1 MNPQDDD
8 TNTRTGLWVVFT
20 TVAVLL
26 VSLIIWVLKG
36 AGPDSQPAATLVH
49 TGADA
54 TASAAAHAHGQGGD
68 THQAAD
74 ADQAGHVAH
83 NDATHAHT
91 GDTTPA
97 ADSAN
102 RSDAAARTARQ
113 AAAHAT
119 AAATAAANATGS
131 AAQQAANA
139 ALSAAAQANAAADQA
154 LAAGGTEALD
164 AAQSAR
170 QAAAAARAAADAAR
184 NAANSAAPATVPAE
198 EDTQFVAFDNLD
210 QGELAA
216 IVHFAS
222 ASAVLPTDA
231 GAEVAGVVDAIKAS
245 PSRRVLLAGFHD
257 PTGNAAF
264 NADLAR
270 KRAFSVR
277 DALISQGIPADRII
291 LRKPEQT
298 TGSGTNAE
306 ARRVELRLLD

>member
-54 TASAAAHAHGQGGD
+54 TASAAAHPHGQGSD

-119 AAATAAANATGS
+119 AAATAAASATGA

-139 ALSAAAQANAAADQA
+139 ALSAAAQADAAADQA

-184 NAANSAAPATVPAE
+184 NAANDVATAVTPE

-216 IVHFAS
+216 VVHFAS
-222 ASAVLPTDA
+222 ASATLPSDA